1 MIKTLDNDVQHEPI
15 LALDGGKDG
24 LKIYKRIIEEAYKF
38 LNPDGY
44 LALEIGYD
52 QKEDVVKLIE
62 NTRKYINIYS
72 KKDLAGNDRIV
83 ICKSCQKSI
92 E

>member
-1 MIKTLDNDVQHEPI
+1 MIKTLDKDVQHEPI

-52 QKEDVVKLIE
+52 QKEDVVKLIG

-83 ICKSCQKSI
+83 ICKK
-92 E
+92 EN